1 MRGRDVGNGKVLSSF
16 HCKNKQP
23 IMDINA
29 LTSKIIGS
37 AIEVHKT
44 LGPGL
49 LESAYEECLCH
60 ELNFGDLSLERQQPL
75 PVVYKGKKLDCGYR
89 LDIVVEKSIILELKA
104 CEKIEPIHKAQ
115 LLTYLKLSGLNL
127 GLILNFN
134 VTLMRNGIVRVV
146 NEFNE

>member
-1 MRGRDVGNGKVLSSF
+1 MNMNQLS
-16 HCKNKQP
+16 
-23 IMDINA
+23 
-29 LTSKIIGS
+29 SKIIGA

-60 ELNFGDLSLERQQPL
+60 ELSIQGLLFEKQKPLS
-75 PVVYKGKKLDCGYR
+75 VDYKGKKLDCGYR
-89 LDIVVEKSIILELKA
+89 MDIVVEKEVIIELKS

-134 VTLMRNGIVRVV
+134 VPLMRDGIVRIV
-146 NEFNE
+146 NEYSE

>member
-1 MRGRDVGNGKVLSSF
+1 MMNMNQLS
-16 HCKNKQP
+16 
-23 IMDINA
+23 
-29 LTSKIIGS
+29 SKIIGA

-60 ELNFGDLSLERQQPL
+60 ELSIQGLLFEKQKPLS
-75 PVVYKGKKLDCGYR
+75 VDYKGKKLDCGYR
-89 LDIVVEKSIILELKA
+89 MDIVVEKEVIIELKS

-134 VTLMRNGIVRVV
+134 VPLMRDGIVRIV
-146 NEFNE
+146 NELSE

>member
-1 MRGRDVGNGKVLSSF
+1 ME
-16 HCKNKQP
+16 
-23 IMDINA
+23 INE
-29 LTSKIIGS
+29 LTAKIIGA

-60 ELNFGDLSLERQQPL
+60 ELHLRGVSLERQKQL
-75 PVVYKGKKLDCGYR
+75 SVLYKGKRLDCGYR
-89 LDIVVEKSIILELKA
+89 LDIVVEKAIILELKS

-115 LLTYLKLSGLNL
+115 LLTYLKLSSLAL

-134 VTLMRNGIVRVV
+134 VPVMKNGIVRMV
-146 NEFNE
+146 NELKE

>member
-1 MRGRDVGNGKVLSSF
+1 MNQLS
-16 HCKNKQP
+16 
-23 IMDINA
+23 
-29 LTSKIIGS
+29 SKIIGA

-60 ELNFGDLSLERQQPL
+60 ELSLQGLLFEKQKPLS
-75 PVVYKGKKLDCGYR
+75 VDYKGKKLHCGYR
-89 LDIVVEKSIILELKA
+89 LDIVVEKEVIIELKS
-104 CEKIEPIHKAQ
+104 CEKVEPIHKAQ

-134 VTLMRNGIVRVV
+134 VSLMRDGIVRIV
-146 NEFNE
+146 NEYSE